1 MAGKFAP
8 NGISILCLAAA
19 CSLLLASQVQA
30 QTTSLDWL
38 AGRWCMSTATGLIE
52 EVWLP
57 GVGGQLLGISRTVN
71 NGKVVAFEFM
81 RIEST
86 TDTTQFIAQP
96 GGAPATV
103 FTAIHVTENRL
114 ELENPEHDFPQKIVY
129 QREADELTATISG
142 PGDGGQEQSMRFEY
156 QACIPDPNGSK
167 NNG

>member
-19 CSLLLASQVQA
+19 WSLLPASQAQA

-38 AGRWCMSTATGLIE
+38 AGRWCMSTTTGYIE

-57 GVGGQLLGISRTVN
+57 EVGNQLLGISRTVK

-81 RIEST
+81 RIESVT
-86 TDTTQFIAQP
+86 GTTQFIAQP

-103 FTAIHVTENRL
+103 FTASHVTENRL

-129 QREADELTATISG
+129 QREADALTATISG
-142 PGDGGQEQSMRFEY
+142 PGDGGQEQSIRYAY
-156 QACIPDPNGSK
+156 QACIPDPDGSK
-167 NNG
+167 ING